1 MKGARA
7 LIKLATYEVEML
19 QMRLGEIAQ
28 RRTAFEMM
36 MCSLE
41 AEAEAET
48 VRAKTDAEAGW
59 YLVGYREGWKIRKAK
74 LASALNACEMEEAGA
89 RDALSTAFE
98 TLKKYEHVSDM
109 ADRAAVKEEL
119 RRENAA
125 LDEIAMRRSSYR

>member
-1 MKGARA
+1 MKGAKA
-7 LIKLATYEVEML
+7 LIKLANYEVELL

-36 MCSLE
+36 LCALE

-48 VRAKTDAEAGW
+48 VRAKADAEAGW

-74 LASALNACEMEEAGA
+74 LTAALNACELEEQGA
-89 RDALSTAFE
+89 RDALSTAYE
-98 TLKKYEHVSDM
+98 TLKKYEHVSAL

-119 RRENAA
+119 RRENAE
-125 LDEIAMRRSSYR
+125 LDELAMRRRSYR